1 MAHPYGDEGNE
12 KGCWHWRVCWDK
24 SRETFFLNKSV
35 AGDAKGKRNI
45 KRGNGPGAENQNN
58 LTKMFLRIREGNESE
73 GTWWRVDGDT
83 HSEPAAMSR
92 YEVSAV
98 STPTG
103 TTMLMT
109 FSADQFLSY

>member
-1 MAHPYGDEGNE
+1 MRNFYLIFASTSENE
-12 KGCWHWRVCWDK
+12 
-24 SRETFFLNKSV
+24 T
-35 AGDAKGKRNI
+35 
-45 KRGNGPGAENQNN
+45 NN
-58 LTKMFLRIREGNESE
+58 RKKWIWGGVLVG
-73 GTWWRVDGDT
+73 VT

-103 TTMLMT
+103 MTMLMT

>member
-1 MAHPYGDEGNE
+1 MRKRQAEDNE
-12 KGCWHWRVCWDK
+12 EPLFCFT
-24 SRETFFLNKSV
+24 SNYERERK
-35 AGDAKGKRNI
+35 KR
-45 KRGNGPGAENQNN
+45 K
-58 LTKMFLRIREGNESE
+58 T
-73 GTWWRVDGDT
+73 GTLVWGWCCQVVT

-103 TTMLMT
+103 MTMLMT

>member
-1 MAHPYGDEGNE
+1 MRNFYFIFISTSENE
-12 KGCWHWRVCWDK
+12 TNNRKKWIWRVGGGWCWWV
-24 SRETFFLNKSV
+24 LV
-35 AGDAKGKRNI
+35 G
-45 KRGNGPGAENQNN
+45 
-58 LTKMFLRIREGNESE
+58 
-73 GTWWRVDGDT
+73 VT

-103 TTMLMT
+103 MTMLMT

>member
-1 MAHPYGDEGNE
+1 MGGGGGEWSVNSE
-12 KGCWHWRVCWDK
+12 W
-24 SRETFFLNKSV
+24 FLV
-35 AGDAKGKRNI
+35 
-45 KRGNGPGAENQNN
+45 
-58 LTKMFLRIREGNESE
+58 
-73 GTWWRVDGDT
+73 WVT

-103 TTMLMT
+103 MTMLMT

>member
-1 MAHPYGDEGNE
+1 MRQTERSGFG
-12 KGCWHWRVCWDK
+12 
-24 SRETFFLNKSV
+24 
-35 AGDAKGKRNI
+35 
-45 KRGNGPGAENQNN
+45 
-58 LTKMFLRIREGNESE
+58 
-73 GTWWRVDGDT
+73 WWWWVGGVVLVGVT

-103 TTMLMT
+103 MTMLMT

>member
-1 MAHPYGDEGNE
+1 M
-12 KGCWHWRVCWDK
+12 K
-24 SRETFFLNKSV
+24 T
-35 AGDAKGKRNI
+35 
-45 KRGNGPGAENQNN
+45 RG
-58 LTKMFLRIREGNESE
+58 T
-73 GTWWRVDGDT
+73 GTRKCVVVFT

-103 TTMLMT
+103 MTMLMT

>member
-1 MAHPYGDEGNE
+1 MEESEAEEH
-12 KGCWHWRVCWDK
+12 
-24 SRETFFLNKSV
+24 S
-35 AGDAKGKRNI
+35 
-45 KRGNGPGAENQNN
+45 RGNGVGTEKSQRSSC
-58 LTKMFLRIREGNESE
+58 KRFSESWEGNESE
-73 GTWWRVDGDT
+73 EDRGDVWTCVT

>member
-1 MAHPYGDEGNE
+1 MNE
-12 KGCWHWRVCWDK
+12 VACGRV
-24 SRETFFLNKSV
+24 
-35 AGDAKGKRNI
+35 
-45 KRGNGPGAENQNN
+45 
-58 LTKMFLRIREGNESE
+58 
-73 GTWWRVDGDT
+73 T

>member
-1 MAHPYGDEGNE
+1 MRE
-12 KGCWHWRVCWDK
+12 KKKVRKKGTLVWGRCCRV
-24 SRETFFLNKSV
+24 V
-35 AGDAKGKRNI
+35 
-45 KRGNGPGAENQNN
+45 
-58 LTKMFLRIREGNESE
+58 
-73 GTWWRVDGDT
+73 T

-103 TTMLMT
+103 MTMLMT

>member
-1 MAHPYGDEGNE
+1 MRAKDGKIRMNE
-12 KGCWHWRVCWDK
+12 RWG
-24 SRETFFLNKSV
+24 TFFFKSV
-35 AGDAKGKRNI
+35 N
-45 KRGNGPGAENQNN
+45 
-58 LTKMFLRIREGNESE
+58 SE
-73 GTWWRVDGDT
+73 GLVHLFCVCIT

-103 TTMLMT
+103 MTMLMT

>member
-1 MAHPYGDEGNE
+1 MEWGGVK
-12 KGCWHWRVCWDK
+12 KGCQRHCTRHVGAK
-24 SRETFFLNKSV
+24 QGEYFQLRNKSV
-35 AGDAKGKRNI
+35 VNYIKSETRER
-45 KRGNGPGAENQNN
+45 KRGNCVGYFLQ
-58 LTKMFLRIREGNESE
+58 MVLRIKEGNESD
-73 GTWWRVDGDT
+73 GVWTWGT

>member
-1 MAHPYGDEGNE
+1 MRQTERSGFG
-12 KGCWHWRVCWDK
+12 GV
-24 SRETFFLNKSV
+24 LV
-35 AGDAKGKRNI
+35 G
-45 KRGNGPGAENQNN
+45 
-58 LTKMFLRIREGNESE
+58 
-73 GTWWRVDGDT
+73 VT

-103 TTMLMT
+103 MTMLMT